1 VRIISGKYKGRR
13 IFPPKNL
20 PVRPTTDMSK
30 EALFNVLRNH
40 FNFDGLKILDLFSG
54 TGNISYEFASRG
66 SDNITSVD
74 GDFGCVKFIKQ
85 TASEYDFNIA
95 AIKSDV
101 FKFLEKNNNTYD
113 IIFADP
119 PYGLDQATFE
129 KIVLLVF
136 EKELLN
142 ADGMM
147 IIEHSKYTKLDH
159 LEHFSF
165 KKSYGGSIFSF
176 FEIESDEDEDDS
188 DSEEEYDEDEDD
200 EFEQTEED

>member
-1 VRIISGKYKGRR
+1 MRIISGKYKGRR
-13 IFPPKNL
+13 INPPKNL

-30 EALFNVLRNH
+30 EALFNVLNNH
-40 FNFDGLKILDLFSG
+40 FSFEGLKVLDLFSG

-66 SDNITSVD
+66 SSPITSVD

-85 TASEYDFNIA
+85 TAAEYDFNIA
-95 AIKSDV
+95 ATKSDV
-101 FKFLEKNNNTYD
+101 FKFLERNNASFD

-136 EKELLN
+136 EKNSLN
-142 ADGMM
+142 EEGMM

-159 LEHFSF
+159 MIHFSF
-165 KKSYGGSIFSF
+165 QKSYGGSIFSF
-176 FEIESDEDEDDS
+176 FEFEKEHHPDDEDDE
-188 DSEEEYDEDEDD
+188 DSEEE
-200 EFEQTEED
+200 